1 MPTKTKDA
9 ARDALAAAL
18 GAECVR
24 DATPADAVSDVRP
37 QWVATV
43 DGTERASIAMKI
55 AAEHDLRV
63 VPKGS
68 GSKLD
73 WGNAP
78 DAVDLLLD
86 LSAANGVIEHAAG
99 DLVVHALAGTPIAE
113 VSSVVR
119 GAGQQLAI
127 DQPLPTA
134 TIGGIIATG
143 TSGPCRHL
151 FGGVR
156 DLLIGI
162 TVVRADGTVT
172 TAGGK
177 VVKNVA
183 GYDLGKLYTGS
194 FGTLGVI
201 TEAVFRLHPVAAEH
215 RWITLE
221 AEDPATAAA
230 AADTIR
236 HSQAM
241 PTAIELDQAE
251 PSGSITICAQLEGRP
266 TATHARAVELTA
278 AVGHGAA
285 VLQQAPQWWG
295 RYPFDP
301 GTGIGLRV
309 GVEPAA
315 LPRLLAA
322 VREAASNSGLPL
334 ALRGAA
340 GLGVLHAGLPGDA
353 DPAAVTELV
362 AALRARSHYAVLV
375 RAPQRVRD
383 AIDPWGPTSPGLLTL
398 MRRTKDQFDPDH
410 RLAPGRFVG
419 GI

>member
-1 MPTKTKDA
+1 MPTTTKDA
-9 ARDALAAAL
+9 AHGALVTAL

-24 DATPADAVSDVRP
+24 EATEADAVSGVRP
-37 QWVATV
+37 HWVATV
-43 DGTERASIAMKI
+43 DGTERASVAMKI
-55 AAEHDLRV
+55 AAEHGLRV
-63 VPKGS
+63 VPRGS
-68 GSKLD
+68 GSKLG
-73 WGNAP
+73 WGCAP

-86 LSAANGVIEHAAG
+86 VSAASGIVDHAAG

-113 VSSVVR
+113 VNSAAR
-119 GAGQQLAI
+119 AAGQQLAI

-134 TIGGIIATG
+134 TLGGIIATG
-143 TSGPCRHL
+143 TAGPSRHL

-215 RWITLE
+215 RWIAVT
-221 AEDPATAAA
+221 AGDPESAAA
-230 AADTIR
+230 AADIVR

-241 PTAIELDQAE
+241 PTAIELDRAE
-251 PSGSITICAQLEGRP
+251 PDGPITICAQLEGRP
-266 TATHARAVELTA
+266 AATHDRAVELA
-278 AVGHGAA
+278 AAIGHGAE
-285 VLQQAPQWWG
+285 VLEQAPSWWG
-295 RYPFDP
+295 QFPFDP
-301 GTGIGLRV
+301 AAGIGLRL
-309 GVEPAA
+309 GAEPTA
-315 LPRLLAA
+315 LPRLLNAA
-322 VREAASNSGLPL
+322 QDAAAANGLPL
-334 ALRGAA
+334 AIRGAA
-340 GLGVLHAGLPGDA
+340 GLGVLNAGLPGNADA
-353 DPAAVTELV
+353 AAVAEFV
-362 AALRARSHYAVLV
+362 KALRASCDYAVLL
-375 RAPQRVRD
+375 RAPQDTAV
-383 AIDPWGPTSPGLLTL
+383 DPWGPIAPGLLAL
-398 MRRTKDQFDPDH
+398 MRRTKDQFDPEH